1 MYDTISATEFVDIFK
16 LKVIDDFNISK
27 VNAKFEHQFTA
38 AFWKDLHKLPLCT
51 MSFMILTTYTD
62 SYVGK
67 TF

>member
-27 VNAKFEHQFTA
+27 VNVKFEHQFAA
-38 AFWKDLHKLPLCT
+38 AFLKDLHKLSLCT
-51 MSFMILTTYTD
+51 ISLMILTTYTD
-62 SYVGK
+62 NYVGK